1 MEDRIL
7 LMYEN
12 IHTQVRE
19 TTGGSKRGKKES
31 QGAITAHPLPND
43 AI

>member
-1 MEDRIL
+1 MKDRIR
-7 LMYEN
+7 LMYDN

-19 TTGGSKRGKKES
+19 TTEGSKRGKKES
-31 QGAITAHPLPND
+31 QGAITRHPLPND